1 MGNKILK
8 LVNDARW
15 TDALVVNNRLNEITF
30 DPMRSQEEFVIRLI
44 RENAKT
50 AYGMEKGFSGITS
63 LQAFRER
70 IPLTSYEDYAPYI
83 KRIAEGEQNVL
94 TAYMTEHF
102 SLLSGYKKLP
112 ISKWDAQVA
121 YALPT
126 ISSKAVASSL
136 LMLKEPKTFV
146 TLWMR
151 ITSAHSSYHCYGPS
165 CIASWSS
172 MLIN

>member
-50 AYGMEKGFSGITS
+50 AYGMEKGFSSITS

-83 KRIAEGEQNVL
+83 KRVAEGEQNVL

-121 YALPT
+121 YDYLFCSSFYVAGCRGLLTNGMTLNLVDNSVDRLPT
-126 ISSKAVASSL
+126 D
-136 LMLKEPKTFV
+136 
-146 TLWMR
+146 
-151 ITSAHSSYHCYGPS
+151 
-165 CIASWSS
+165 
-172 MLIN
+172 